1 VRDARRADG
10 GGFRSGFVTLVGRPN
25 VGKSTL
31 LNRVV
36 GTKVSIVSEHAQ
48 TTRNQ
53 VRGVLNLPPG
63 VRGAPGEGVVRGV
76 PVEGAQAVF
85 IDTPGIHKPRT
96 ELGRR
101 LNQRSFDTLNA
112 VDVVCFLVEANAP
125 IGAGDRYIAGLLAE
139 IPTPVVL
146 ALNKVD
152 AAGRAEIAGHL
163 GQAAA
168 TLGDFAAY
176 VPLSALTGDG
186 VDVLID
192 EVTARLPPG
201 PAYYPDGIVTD
212 QPDTFLAAE
221 VLREK
226 LLAVARQELPHSLAV
241 TVEEIEER
249 ESAVSSG
256 DTPGPPG
263 SSGDTPGPPG
273 GVLLVM
279 RAVIRVER
287 DSQKAIVIGRGG
299 AVLKEAGTQA
309 RKELEAL
316 LGARVHLETHV
327 KVDKDWQRRPESLDR
342 LGY

>member
-1 VRDARRADG
+1 M
-10 GGFRSGFVTLVGRPN
+10 GRPN

-31 LNRVV
+31 LNQLV
-36 GTKVSIVSEHAQ
+36 GTKVSIVSEKPQ

-53 VRGVLNLPPG
+53 VRGVLGTPDSQ
-63 VRGAPGEGVVRGV
+63 V
-76 PVEGAQAVF
+76 VF

-101 LNQRSFDTLNA
+101 LNQRSLETLEA
-112 VDVVCFLVEANAP
+112 VDVACFLIEATAP
-125 IGAGDRYIAGLLAE
+125 IGAGDRFIAAALGE
-139 IPTPVVL
+139 VDTPVVVVV
-146 ALNKVD
+146 NKVD
-152 AAGRAEIAGHL
+152 AAGRAAVAGHL
-163 GQAAA
+163 AEAAA

-176 VPLSALTGDG
+176 VPLSAATGEGTDALLG
-186 VDVLID
+186 EIQS
-192 EVTARLPPG
+192 RLPEG
-201 PAYYPDGIVTD
+201 PRYYPDDVVTD

-221 VLREK
+221 LVREK

-249 ESAVSSG
+249 
-256 DTPGPPG
+256 PGP
-263 SSGDTPGPPG
+263 
-273 GVLLVM
+273 LLVM

-299 AVLKEAGTQA
+299 SVLKAAGTEA

-316 LGARVHLETHV
+316 LGAKVHLETHV
-327 KVDKDWQRRPESLDR
+327 KVERDWQRRPDALDR